1 MVAVR
6 SRAGIRRW
14 TARPTF
20 QTPVV
25 DADHV
30 LGPLA
35 SREAVP
41 LLEAGEPVVG
51 SFGPHDEKRC
61 IFFSNDEPSVRLVAL
76 LLHEITA

>member
-1 MVAVR
+1 MDR
-6 SRAGIRRW
+6 P
-14 TARPTF
+14 RPTF

-35 SREAVP
+35 SREVVP

-51 SFGPHDEKRC
+51 VFGHHDEKRRF
-61 IFFSNDEPSVRLVAL
+61 FFSNDEPSVHLVAA